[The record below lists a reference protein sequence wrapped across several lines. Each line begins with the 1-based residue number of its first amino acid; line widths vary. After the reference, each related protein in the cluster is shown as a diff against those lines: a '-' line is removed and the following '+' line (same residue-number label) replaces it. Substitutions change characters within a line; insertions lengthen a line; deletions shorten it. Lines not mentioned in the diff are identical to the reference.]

1 MPLFSK
7 LFTHELAY
15 ITKNQTIIHLISHR
29 RISELIRFGGSDA
42 ATHYKNG
49 LKYMCCAKVNL
60 KRRGMNSIGYVI
72 DEEGDN
78 LIIRRDTGEVIE
90 VKRPDFDSA
99 RGTYVYETDA
109 GAGYDS
115 GHQSEIFSLSQLW
128 PSRIKINKSGHA
140 SFIMSVATLNE
151 DVI

>member
-7 LFTHELAY
+7 LFPHELAY

-60 KRRGMNSIGYVI
+60 KRRGNNIFGYAI
-72 DEEGDN
+72 DEGSDK
-78 LIIRRDTGEVIE
+78 LIVRRDTGDIIE
-90 VKRPDFDSA
+90 VRKPEFD
-99 RGTYVYETDA
+99 RVRETYVYETS
-109 GAGYDS
+109 YDS
-115 GHQSEIFSLSQLW
+115 GHQSEMFSLSQLW
-128 PSRIKINKSGHA
+128 PLQIKISKSGHA

-151 DVI
+151 AIN